1 MRFFLFYPPSL
12 IPYSLFLTVLPC
24 INVGATSQ
32 GDKCCGLSFSKF
44 ALLNAHVSGLSLLT
58 IYLQISCRVSP
69 ARLPSLSFSPLSASL
84 VCGVCSQPRLLAL
97 IVFQMQGCED
107 LCQCLLMS
115 QEVGLLPALRNLSLR
130 SCRIGSV
137 GLSTHLAPVL
147 SQLGSL
153 RSLDLGGNH
162 LADAG
167 AIALSHVLQHALTGL
182 TEATN
187 KQIKKISYCVRV

>member
-1 MRFFLFYPPSL
+1 M
-12 IPYSLFLTVLPC
+12 
-24 INVGATSQ
+24 
-32 GDKCCGLSFSKF
+32 
-44 ALLNAHVSGLSLLT
+44 
-58 IYLQISCRVSP
+58 
-69 ARLPSLSFSPLSASL
+69 
-84 VCGVCSQPRLLAL
+84 
-97 IVFQMQGCED
+97 VFQMQGCED

-182 TEATN
+182 TKATN
-187 KQIKKISYCVRV
+187 EQTIFFYLKKNYTVREYDTSQLSEEFQRFVSKGITNHHTPHIFYCPPQGNQLEVTRALTSQD

>member
-1 MRFFLFYPPSL
+1 M
-12 IPYSLFLTVLPC
+12 
-24 INVGATSQ
+24 
-32 GDKCCGLSFSKF
+32 
-44 ALLNAHVSGLSLLT
+44 
-58 IYLQISCRVSP
+58 
-69 ARLPSLSFSPLSASL
+69 
-84 VCGVCSQPRLLAL
+84 
-97 IVFQMQGCED
+97 VFQMQGCED

-182 TEATN
+182 TKAINEQTN
-187 KQIKKISYCVRV
+187 FFLKKLYCT

>member
-1 MRFFLFYPPSL
+1 M
-12 IPYSLFLTVLPC
+12 
-24 INVGATSQ
+24 
-32 GDKCCGLSFSKF
+32 
-44 ALLNAHVSGLSLLT
+44 
-58 IYLQISCRVSP
+58 
-69 ARLPSLSFSPLSASL
+69 
-84 VCGVCSQPRLLAL
+84 
-97 IVFQMQGCED
+97 VFQMQGCED

-182 TEATN
+182 TKAINEQTN
-187 KQIKKISYCVRV
+187 FFLKKIILYVSMIQVSSVRNFKGLFQRALQITTHHTFFIAPPRAINWR